1 MTTPPAQNPSSTS
14 MKDSEILRSKVIVA
28 KPKKFIREDIRMP
41 DGVEIDWYFMDT
53 PASVMVVAATEDG
66 GLVMVRQYRHNLK
79 RHTIELAAGGVSD
92 GEDPE
97 EAALRELVEETG
109 YAPAEGVGLQ
119 HLGSYYSL
127 PSETNKITHVYLAA
141 PVVKVAEPVPDNL
154 IEQYFDMS
162 VVEIPVTE
170 VFDRLGRDID
180 GMETT
185 GALLLARPY
194 IAPA

>member
-1 MTTPPAQNPSSTS
+1 MTTLPAQNPSSTS
-14 MKDSEILRSKVIVA
+14 MKDSEILRSEVIVA

-66 GLVMVRQYRHNLK
+66 VLVMVRQYRHNLK

-92 GEDPE
+92 DEDPE
-97 EAALRELVEETG
+97 DAALRELVEETG

-119 HLGSYYSL
+119 HLGSFYSL

-170 VFDRLGRDID
+170 VFDRLGRDIN

-185 GALLLARPY
+185 GALLLARPH

>member
-1 MTTPPAQNPSSTS
+1 
-14 MKDSEILRSKVIVA
+14 MKDSEILRSEVIVA

-53 PASVMVVAATEDG
+53 PASVMVVAATEG
-66 GLVMVRQYRHNLK
+66 GVLIMVRQYRHNLK
-79 RHTIELAAGGVSD
+79 RHTIELAAGGVSE

-119 HLGSYYSL
+119 RLGSFYSL

-185 GALLLARPY
+185 GALLLARPH

>member
-1 MTTPPAQNPSSTS
+1 MTTPAAQNPSSTS
-14 MKDSEILRSKVIVA
+14 MKDSEILRSEVIVA

-53 PASVMVVAATEDG
+53 PASVMVVAATEASV
-66 GLVMVRQYRHNLK
+66 LVMVRQYRHNLK

-97 EAALRELVEETG
+97 AAALRELEEETG
-109 YAPAEGVGLQ
+109 YAPAEGTRLQ

-141 PVVKVAEPVPDNL
+141 PVVKVAEPVLDNL

-185 GALLLARPY
+185 GALLLARPH
-194 IAPA
+194 ITAV